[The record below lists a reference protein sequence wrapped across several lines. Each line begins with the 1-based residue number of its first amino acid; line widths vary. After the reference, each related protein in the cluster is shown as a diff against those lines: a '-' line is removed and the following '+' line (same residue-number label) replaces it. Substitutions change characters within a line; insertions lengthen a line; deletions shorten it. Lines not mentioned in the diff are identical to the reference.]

1 MPQKTKLII
10 FGLFAVLLISL
21 LFSAQL
27 YNAKLAL
34 ERERDSIKK
43 ESEALGRKVEEN
55 LQDNKRLQ
63 EKLTLFNQDIERLA
77 GEKDDLQK
85 KYDSLKE
92 ERETLVQKLKEQ
104 AQAMEKLQAAKPVEQ
119 AAAAAPKTEDVFWAN
134 LLKTKADLEI
144 QLVNVRNELNSI
156 RVTNEQL
163 QREKASLTIEVS
175 TLTTENQDLKRQV
188 DYNQKVLDSIT
199 KELVNEK
206 NDKFEIQKNFKDI
219 RSENGLLRQ
228 QLKGLIGN
236 KANLET
242 RLQEL
247 QTKYNDLQNN
257 LSKLDTM
264 LKDKMLQVDSLQK
277 SLEQTMKGGSGEEK
291 QDAVQLPPIVVRPQT
306 ESPRAKATKAMSEGK
321 VLLINRSNNFV
332 IINLGEDAG
341 VKAGDSFEV
350 YRNNDTIA
358 RIEAAQTRKAISAC
372 DIVRENTPIK
382 VGDSVR

>member
-10 FGLFAVLLISL
+10 FGLFAVLLVSL

-27 YNAKLAL
+27 YNAKLTL
-34 ERERDSIKK
+34 ERERDSVKK
-43 ESEALGRKVEEN
+43 ENDALGRKVEES

-63 EKLTLFNQDIERLA
+63 EKLTVFNQDIERLA
-77 GEKDDLQK
+77 GEKDELQK

-104 AQAMEKLQAAKPVEQ
+104 AQAMEKLQAAKPAEQ
-119 AAAAAPKTEDVFWAN
+119 TAAAAPKTEDAFWAN

-144 QLVNVRNELNSI
+144 QLANVRNELNSI

-163 QREKASLTIEVS
+163 QREKAGLTLEVS

-219 RSENGLLRQ
+219 RSENSLLRQ

-257 LSKLDTM
+257 LSKMDTM

-277 SLEQTMKGGSGEEK
+277 NLEQTMKGGSGEEK

-306 ESPRAKATKAMSEGK
+306 ESPGARATKAMSEGK

-341 VKAGDSFEV
+341 VKAGDTFEV

-358 RIEAAQTRKAISAC
+358 RIEAVQTRKAISAC